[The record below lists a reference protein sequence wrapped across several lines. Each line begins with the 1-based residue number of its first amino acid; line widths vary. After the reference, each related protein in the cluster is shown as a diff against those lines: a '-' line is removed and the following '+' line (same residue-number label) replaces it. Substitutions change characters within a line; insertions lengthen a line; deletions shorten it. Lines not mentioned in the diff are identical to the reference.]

1 MIILLVLFILV
12 VVYLWMIMPNLNKKR
27 INSMKT
33 FEQAYIAHRGL
44 FNNEDI
50 VENSLLAFK
59 KAKENVYGIE
69 LDVQLT
75 SDNKLVVFHD
85 ESLKRI
91 CGVDKKL
98 RDCSYDELLNYN
110 LLDTNDKIPL
120 FKDVLEILDKN
131 VPLIVEIKSEGNPIK
146 TCDEAIKLLKSFD
159 LNYTMES
166 FSPFVVLHLR
176 RKYKEIIRGQLAYN
190 MLKDENE
197 HSSLFVKFRCTY
209 LLNNYLTRPD
219 YVAYDVKNIHNLSF
233 NIISKLYKGECVAWT
248 IKSNEQLEESRK
260 YYQQFI
266 FDSFIPS
273 KKSG

>member
-1 MIILLVLFILV
+1 MIILLVLFILIV
-12 VVYLWMIMPNLNKKR
+12 AYLWMIMPNLNKKR
-27 INSMKT
+27 INSMKA
-33 FEQAYIAHRGL
+33 FEQVYIAHRGL
-44 FNNEDI
+44 FNNDDI

-59 KAKENVYGIE
+59 KAKENGYGIE

-91 CGVDKKL
+91 CGIDKNL

-110 LLDTNDKIPL
+110 LLDTNDKISL
-120 FKDVLEILDKN
+120 FKDVLEILDKD

-190 MLKDENE
+190 MLKDSNE
-197 HSSLFVKFRCTY
+197 HSSLWIKFRCTY

-219 YVAYDVKNIHNLSF
+219 YVAYDINNIHNLSF
-233 NIISKLYKGECVAWT
+233 RIISKLYKGECAAWT
-248 IKSNEQLEESRK
+248 IKNKEQLKESRK

-273 KKSG
+273 KKDN